1 MRYFPQELTTF
12 KKSVIDYDFLVPN
25 STQKTKCDV
34 LILGAGVVGLATG
47 IALLQSRP
55 SLKVL
60 IAEKEKRLAMHAS
73 GRNSGVLHAGFYY
86 SPDSLKAKFCRE
98 GNVELKKLAKKY
110 SIPVREV
117 GKVVVT
123 RDISEL
129 TRLETLYQRGITNGV
144 ELEVRN
150 AEELHQLEPLAVT
163 HEKFLWSPTTAVSD
177 SKAIVE
183 AMQQEFI
190 SLGGQINFNTK
201 IQLIVVNNEVHDS
214 TGTYE
219 AKHIINASGAQA
231 DKISRS
237 VGVGTEYA
245 MLPFMGVYR
254 ATAGKNLPLQRLVY
268 PVPHP
273 INPFLG
279 VHFTLTLDHKVKIGP
294 TAIPIAGREQYS
306 LLNGWS
312 ASDIG
317 QAIKGMTSL
326 IRGDAHDFGAII
338 KTEWPKMIQS
348 MLVKEST
355 ELVPTANTVKDW
367 HRKPPGIRAQLVH
380 LPTGKLE
387 QDFVVKGVANCTHI
401 LNAVSP
407 GWTSALPFG
416 RWIAQESIIPRIG

>member
-1 MRYFPQELTTF
+1 MKQNKNTD
-12 KKSVIDYDFLVPN
+12 I
-25 STQKTKCDV
+25 

-47 IALLQSRP
+47 ISLLQERSN
-55 SLKVL
+55 LKVV
-60 IAEKEKRLAMHAS
+60 IAEKEKDLALHAS

-86 SPDSLKAKFCRE
+86 SPESLKAKFCRE
-98 GNVELKKLAKKY
+98 GNAELRALAKKY
-110 SIPVREV
+110 EIPVRNV

-123 RDISEL
+123 RDSNEL
-129 TRLETLYQRGITNGV
+129 NRLENLYQRGIANRV
-144 ELEVRN
+144 ELEVRDEKDL
-150 AEELHQLEPLAVT
+150 AKFEPLAVT
-163 HEKFLWSPTTAVSD
+163 HEKFLWSPTTGVSD
-177 SKAIVE
+177 SKAIVD
-183 AMQQEFI
+183 AMRQEFI
-190 SLGGQINFNTK
+190 ALGGSIHFNTN
-201 IQLIVVNNEVHDS
+201 IQLELKDGEVRDKS
-214 TGTYE
+214 ETYQ
-219 AKHIINASGAQA
+219 AKHIINAAGAQA
-231 DKISRS
+231 DRISRS

-254 ATAGKNLPLQRLVY
+254 ATEEKNLPLQRLVY
-268 PVPHP
+268 PIPHP

-279 VHFTLTLDHKVKIGP
+279 VHFTLTVDHKVKIGP

-306 LLNGWS
+306 FLNGWS
-312 ASDIG
+312 AADIG
-317 QAIKGMTSL
+317 QALKGMTSL
-326 IRGDAHDFGAII
+326 IRGEAHDFGAIL

-387 QDFVVKGVANCTHI
+387 QDFVVRPLANSTHI

-416 RWIAQESIIPRIG
+416 RWVARESVIPRLQ

>member
-1 MRYFPQELTTF
+1 M
-12 KKSVIDYDFLVPN
+12 
-25 STQKTKCDV
+25 KTKTDV

-47 IALLQSRP
+47 IALLQERP
-55 SLKVL
+55 GLKVI
-60 IAEKEKRLAMHAS
+60 IAEKEKDLALHAS

-98 GNVELKKLAKKY
+98 GNAELRMLAKKY
-110 SIPVREV
+110 NIPVRDV

-123 RDISEL
+123 RSADEL
-129 TRLETLYQRGITNGV
+129 DRLETLYQRGIANGV
-144 ELEVRN
+144 DLEVRD
-150 AEELHQLEPLAVT
+150 AKDLKELEPLAVT
-163 HEKFLWSPTTAVSD
+163 HEKFLWSPTTGVSD
-177 SKAIVE
+177 SKAIVD
-183 AMQQEFI
+183 AMRQEFEA
-190 SLGGQINFNTK
+190 LGGKIDFGTK
-201 IQLIVVNNEVHDS
+201 IELTFDNNEVRDS
-214 TGTYE
+214 TNTYD
-219 AKHIINASGAQA
+219 AKHIINAAGAQA
-231 DKISRS
+231 DRISRS

-254 ATAGKNLPLQRLVY
+254 ATEEKNLPLQRLVY

-279 VHFTLTLDHKVKIGP
+279 VHFTLTVDHKVKIGP

-306 LLNGWS
+306 FLNGWS
-312 ASDIG
+312 AADIG
-317 QAIKGMTSL
+317 QALKGMTSL
-326 IRGDAHDFGAII
+326 IKGEAHDFGAIL

-355 ELVPTANTVKDW
+355 ELVPTADTVKDW

-387 QDFVVKGVANCTHI
+387 QDFVVQPLANSTHI

-407 GWTSALPFG
+407 GWTSAIPFG
-416 RWIAQESIIPRIG
+416 RWVTKQISPNFN